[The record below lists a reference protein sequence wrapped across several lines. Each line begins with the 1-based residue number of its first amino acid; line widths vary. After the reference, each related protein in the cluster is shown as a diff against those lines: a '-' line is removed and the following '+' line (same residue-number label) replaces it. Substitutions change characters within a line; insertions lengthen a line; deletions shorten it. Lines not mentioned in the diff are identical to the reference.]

1 MKVSKLLLERK
12 KKIKV
17 QIKYSD
23 LYIYLVW
30 GSDIADNQVN
40 NSKKT
45 KEKRKLY
52 KIKGILDRYYY
63 DIT

>member
-45 KEKRKLY
+45 KEKIKLY